1 MAKRTPKVTG
11 PVIAIYR
18 KGSNG
23 KRRPMTKANRANL
36 DRTIALR
43 ARVQRPGIVEFFA
56 GGDFYRLPETP
67 ARVID
72 SPADRVL
79 HHKANRFVVP
89 VTEFGRVQEAVA
101 SGDPKAM
108 RSACQSLLLWVKQN
122 LAECVDAS
130 DLSIVIDPE

>member
-1 MAKRTPKVTG
+1 MSKRAPKSTG

-18 KGSNG
+18 KGSDG
-23 KRRPMTKANRANL
+23 KRRPMSKANRANL

-43 ARVQRPGIVEFFA
+43 ARVQRPDVVDFIA
-56 GGDFYRLPETP
+56 GGDFYRLPVTP
-67 ARVID
+67 GRVID

-79 HHKANRFVVP
+79 DHKGSRWVVP
-89 VTEFGRVQEAVA
+89 VDNFGRVQDAVA

-108 RSACQSLLLWVKQN
+108 RSACQSLLLWIKQN
-122 LAECVDAS
+122 LGDCIDTS

>member
-1 MAKRTPKVTG
+1 MGKSTTKTTG

-18 KGSNG
+18 KGSKG
-23 KRRPMTKANRANL
+23 KRRPMTKAQRANL
-36 DRTIALR
+36 DRTISIR
-43 ARVQRPGIVEFFA
+43 ARVQRPAVVDFVA

-79 HHKANRFVVP
+79 NHKANRWVVP
-89 VTEFGRVQEAVA
+89 TDQFGRVQEAVA

-108 RSACQSLLLWVKQN
+108 RSACQSLLLWIKQN
-122 LAECVDAS
+122 LSECIDTA